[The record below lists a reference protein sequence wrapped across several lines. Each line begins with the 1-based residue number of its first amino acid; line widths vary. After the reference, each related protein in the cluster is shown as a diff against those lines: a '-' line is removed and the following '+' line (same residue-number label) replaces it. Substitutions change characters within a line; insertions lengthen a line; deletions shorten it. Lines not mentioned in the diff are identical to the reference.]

1 MLILGGK
8 NIIKRGSAFN
18 VRCAKG
24 YVSSHG
30 WAPVWNQNM
39 RENWEIGKVDE
50 AKRIGPETKR
60 KNSLS
65 LSVILGLEP
74 RIHPQGTNIAFRV
87 KSTADNIL

>member
-1 MLILGGK
+1 
-8 NIIKRGSAFN
+8 
-18 VRCAKG
+18 
-24 YVSSHG
+24 
-30 WAPVWNQNM
+30 M
-39 RENWEIGKVDE
+39 REIWEIGKVDE